1 MKFIVPNI
9 SIQQNGKLLPCI
21 VIFLMLI
28 FTGRDI
34 GGMGINP
41 YLTTLLICCGA
52 IMLPYSYLVS
62 YAAFMLPLSCGI
74 QSFSWIAIL
83 GCLLYRG
90 KKVSTA
96 TIIMFFIVFLMELIG
111 ILQYDSNNMI
121 VKNIVFYFVSFFLV
135 IYLTMNNNENV
146 DNNRNIRYFI
156 YGTSF
161 LFAMIFGR
169 NILTLG
175 IDEIFAGALRYSMDD
190 KSLKDAY
197 VFFTNANNLGL
208 YSSVCFATLLLGAKR
223 LEMPTI
229 CYIVSMILIICG
241 GAFSLSRTWL
251 ITSVLSLIFFLFFS
265 PKNKTY
271 ISVVIVCGIL
281 ALVAFNMA
289 LLDPLYEMFNER
301 LSGDDI
307 KTGAGR
313 TDLFAAYNT
322 FFFTHPQYWLT
333 GTGSVHYLGVCN
345 QQNSMHNMLQ
355 QIYVCY
361 GLIGAITFFTF
372 FFNIYK
378 SNKKYVKLFMQ
389 YLPLIIYLIFSQ
401 TVQIVNPIYC
411 IYPLVLTV
419 FCMQMYKNES

>member
-1 MKFIVPNI
+1 MGPNI

-90 KKVSTA
+90 KKVSTV

-111 ILQYDSNNMI
+111 MLQYDGTNI
-121 VKNIVFYFVSFFLV
+121 IIKNIIFYFIQFFLV
-135 IYLTMNNNENV
+135 LYLIMNENS
-146 DNNRNIRYFI
+146 DINYSRNIRYFL
-156 YGTSF
+156 YGTAF
-161 LFAMIFGR
+161 VFAMIFGR
-169 NILTLG
+169 TIMEKG
-175 IDEIFAGALRYSMDD
+175 IDEILSGALRYSIDD

-208 YSSVCFATLLLGAKR
+208 YSSVCLATLLFGAKR
-223 LEMPTI
+223 LNMPI
-229 CYIVSMILIICG
+229 VCYMIVLIFVICG

-251 ITSVLSLIFFLFFS
+251 ITSAFSLVVFLFLA
-265 PKNKTY
+265 PKNKAY
-271 ISVVIVCGIL
+271 ISVLVICAII

-313 TDLFAAYNT
+313 TDLFELYNS
-322 FFFTHPQYWLT
+322 FFFAHPQYWLT
-333 GTGSVHYLGVCN
+333 GTGAVHYVDVCK
-345 QQNSMHNMLQ
+345 QPLSMHNMFQ

-361 GLIGAITFFTF
+361 GFIGVVTFLMF
-372 FFNIYK
+372 FIKIFRH
-378 SNKKYVKLFMQ
+378 NKKYVQHTIQ